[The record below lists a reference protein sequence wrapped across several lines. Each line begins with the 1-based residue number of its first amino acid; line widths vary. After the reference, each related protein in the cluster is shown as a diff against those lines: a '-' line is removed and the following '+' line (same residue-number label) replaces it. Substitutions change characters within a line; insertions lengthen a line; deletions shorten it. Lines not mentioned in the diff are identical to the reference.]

1 MSNAASAVPAPDR
14 PVPWWRSEAACAAL
28 LALAIFATYAAA
40 WSAGFIWDDDAHLT
54 ANACIVGP
62 LGLKQI
68 WTTAAADY
76 FPLVL
81 TNFWVQHA
89 LWGLHPLPYHL
100 VNVALHAVS
109 AVLLALVLR
118 RLRVPGAW
126 FGAALW
132 ALHPVQVES
141 AAWISELKN
150 TQSAVFYLLA
160 ALCYLRWLDAP
171 TERARVRAYA
181 LLLLCAV
188 AALLSKPSTVMLPVA
203 LLLAG
208 WWREG
213 AWSWRR
219 AAWLTPLFALSG
231 AAAAWTVWE
240 QKFHSLALGP
250 DWNQTFAQR
259 AAIAGKAVWFYL
271 GKLAWPHPVLSIYPR
286 WPVQAGPADFVPLAA
301 AIGVAVALWLLRGV
315 GTRGAFFAFAYFV
328 ALLFPILGFFNVY
341 FFRYSFVADHFQYLA
356 SMGPLALVGAAFA
369 TGARRLRVPSPAALV
384 FAAAVLLG
392 LATLAG
398 RHVRTFRDSTTL
410 WRTTLARNPS
420 CWLADT
426 ILGDEAQAQGRYA
439 DAERLLRHAL
449 ALKPDSFE
457 AHYDLGLTLV
467 KLHRTQ
473 EGIAQYEAALHAKPD
488 FAEAE
493 NNLGVALA
501 SAGNPV
507 AAIPHYQRA
516 LRLNPWQ
523 PQTHFMLALALTL
536 TGHAGEA
543 VPEYEAAI
551 RLKPAYPEA
560 QYAFGRT
567 LEALGRRA
575 EAIAQYEAAARER
588 PDYFDAHAHLAAALF
603 LAGRLAE
610 ANREFETAIKLQP
623 DNADLRCDFATVL
636 LGEANMPAAIAQ
648 YEAAIKADP
657 KSATAHYNLAIVLR
671 AEGHKAESAVHE
683 REARRLRPDLPP
695 LPK

>member
-1 MSNAASAVPAPDR
+1 MPHAASAAPAPDR
-14 PVPWWRSEAACAAL
+14 RVPWWRSEAACAGL
-28 LALAIFATYAAA
+28 LVLAIFVTYAAA

-89 LWGLHPLPYHL
+89 LWDLRPLPYHL
-100 VNVALHAVS
+100 VNVAWHALN

-118 RLRVPGAW
+118 RLRIPGAW

-141 AAWISELKN
+141 VAWISELKN
-150 TQSAVFYLLA
+150 TQSAAFYLLA
-160 ALCYLRWLDAP
+160 ALCYLGWLDAP
-171 TERARVRAYA
+171 AGRARVRPYA
-181 LLLLCAV
+181 LLLLCAL

-208 WWREG
+208 WWRDR

-219 AAWLTPLFALSG
+219 VAWLTPLFALSG
-231 AAAAWTVWE
+231 GAAAWTVWE

-250 DWNQTFAQR
+250 DWNQSFAQR

-271 GKLAWPHPVLSIYPR
+271 GKLAWPHPVMFIYPR
-286 WPVQAGPADFVPLAA
+286 WPVHAGPADFVPLVALITVAA
-301 AIGVAVALWLLRGV
+301 ALWLLRGR
-315 GTRGAFFAFAYFV
+315 GTHGAFFAFAYFV

-356 SMGPLALVGAAFA
+356 SMGPLAFVGAALA
-369 TGARRLRVPSPAALV
+369 TGARHRRLPRPAALAL
-384 FAAAVLLG
+384 AATVLLG
-392 LATLAG
+392 VATVAA
-398 RHVRTFRDSTTL
+398 RHVRTFRDSATL

-439 DAERLLRHAL
+439 EAESLLRRAL

-473 EGIAQYEAALHAKPD
+473 EGIAQYEQALHAKPD

-493 NNLGVALA
+493 NNLGAALA
-501 SAGNPV
+501 STGRPA
-507 AAIPHYQRA
+507 AAIPHYRRA
-516 LRLNPWQ
+516 LRLNPRQ
-523 PQTHFMLALALTL
+523 PQTHFLLALALTL
-536 TGHAGEA
+536 TGHASEA

-560 QYAFGRT
+560 QYALART

-575 EAIAQYEAAARER
+575 EAIAHYEAAAREK
-588 PDYFDAHAHLAAALF
+588 PDYFDAHAHLAASLF
-603 LAGRLAE
+603 LAGRLPE

-623 DNADLRCDFATVL
+623 DNVDLRCDFATVL

-648 YEAAIKADP
+648 YEAAIRADP

-671 AEGHKAESAVHE
+671 AEGHDAESAEHE

-695 LPK
+695 LTK